1 MLNTS
6 MKINE
11 IITEA
16 INPDIA
22 HRRFKHT
29 QQIGDYTYTAAS
41 QGAGL
46 AIKAYDGKKLIGD
59 ILFNFYF
66 NPPTLK
72 SQSTWVHKD
81 YREQGVA
88 TTMYAYAKML
98 GNDVMPHPDQTDDG
112 NRMWRSWN
120 QSKQSK
126 HILPKGHKGYHELD
140 EASGTFSKVMT
151 HETTPEAAA
160 IIMKT
165 GFKPSPYGIFFNVE
179 GANYSGGGYGGT
191 EIRAQITGP
200 VDDILN
206 LEDDNDL
213 PDDLDD
219 FAGGEE
225 IAEYAREEGYWAW
238 TDGVQFAVL
247 DPRHIKVL
255 PAATITELFEPGK
268 DYKWSFTGSEEAV
281 AVFHIGEIP
290 FQFHAY
296 TYPEANGTWDVEFKN
311 AERGRTRYGK
321 FGLTG
326 TGNSAEVMSTV
337 TDIMR
342 EFLQRYQGKV
352 TALTFTADEQSR
364 QSLYAR
370 MAKRLLPTWQLTQT
384 DKQFILTAPA
394 N

>member
-1 MLNTS
+1 MRA
-6 MKINE
+6 KE
-11 IITEA
+11 FITESHQGLKFSLIDNDGELTVKALSRTGKELAYA
-16 INPDIA
+16 IFD
-22 HRRFKHT
+22 
-29 QQIGDYTYTAAS
+29 IGDDNTLDPQDLQVDERFRG
-41 QGAGL
+41 QGIA
-46 AIKAYDGKKLIGD
+46 K
-59 ILFNFYF
+59 
-66 NPPTLK
+66 
-72 SQSTWVHKD
+72 
-81 YREQGVA
+81 
-88 TTMYAYAKML
+88 TMYDYLTAQGYEI
-98 GNDVMPHPDQTDDG
+98 HRSYDQTDAG
-112 NRMWRSWN
+112 AAFWQKNRGEDVRIWEGVTSQVLYHGSEQPITKFTIPAYGAFFSPHREWAEHYGSVITPVHVHASKVYLVDYTN
-120 QSKQSK
+120 DIDEKIIDALFDRDYATLAKFVKLLQSKGYQALQTISDSEMVCVFPGTDIEVVDQS
-126 HILPKGHKGYHELD
+126 L
-140 EASGTFSKVMT
+140 
-151 HETTPEAAA
+151 
-160 IIMKT
+160 
-165 GFKPSPYGIFFNVE
+165 
-179 GANYSGGGYGGT
+179 
-191 EIRAQITGP
+191 
-200 VDDILN
+200 
-206 LEDDNDL
+206 
-213 PDDLDD
+213 
-219 FAGGEE
+219 
-225 IAEYAREEGYWAW
+225 
-238 TDGVQFAVL
+238 
-247 DPRHIKVL
+247 
-255 PAATITELFEPGK
+255 TELFEPGK